1 VVACTISAVS
11 HRSSSR
17 LCAGAPTAL
26 IAALVLAVG
35 LSACGA
41 TAGPTETN
49 NQAAAAAAAAAPQT
63 TVDAGPTSQ
72 VAKAKGDS
80 VKVYSSPD
88 STTPVRSD
96 PNPWLYNNEPGAKIP
111 LVYLVKDAAGP
122 DWLEV
127 YLSTR
132 PNGST
137 GFVKRSDVEIQDN
150 PYRLEVHLGAF
161 NLKAYKGN
169 TLVLDAPIAVGA
181 DDGPTPGGLYF
192 VNVLLK
198 STDPGYGP
206 YAFGLSGHSDVYQSF
221 NGGDGQLGLHGTDQP
236 EKIGTKVS
244 HGCIRLKN
252 EDITTLAQ
260 QLPLGTPIQI
270 LA

>member
-1 VVACTISAVS
+1 MTVRRTSVRPRITGLAV
-11 HRSSSR
+11 
-17 LCAGAPTAL
+17 
-26 IAALVLAVG
+26 ALVIALGV
-35 LSACGA
+35 SACGQSA
-41 TAGPTETN
+41 DTNVAQQQAG
-49 NQAAAAAAAAAPQT
+49 AAATPGLKGDATSTTAAP
-63 TVDAGPTSQ
+63 DAGPTST
-72 VAKAKGDS
+72 VATAKGDS
-80 VKVYSSPD
+80 VKVYD
-88 STTPVRSD
+88 STTSTTPLRSD
-96 PNPWLYNNEPGAKIP
+96 PNPWIYNNEPGAKIP
-111 LVYLVKDAAGP
+111 LVYLVKNDVDAN
-122 DWLEV
+122 WVEV

-137 GFVKRSDVEIQDN
+137 GFVKKSEVDLGAN
-150 PYRLEVHLGAF
+150 PYRLEVRLGAF
-161 NLKAYKGN
+161 NIKAYKGN
-169 TLVLDAPIAVGA
+169 DVILDTKIAVGA

-198 STDPGYGP
+198 SDDASYGP
-206 YAFGLSGHSDVYQSF
+206 YAFGLSGHSDVYQTF

-236 EKIGTKVS
+236 DKIGTKVS